1 MLWRGGRG
9 GGAGAAPG
17 NTSAAGPGGEML
29 RRRSVVELVT
39 ENWLAVSERSEGEVK
54 LCGKFESQFYFKLDA
69 AATLRFLV
77 RLGCAMRRGA
87 WPDWRDGAS

>member
-1 MLWRGGRG
+1 
-9 GGAGAAPG
+9 
-17 NTSAAGPGGEML
+17 ML

-54 LCGKFESQFYFKLDA
+54 LCGKMESLFYFKLDA
-69 AATLRFLV
+69 ASTLRFFV

-87 WPDWRDGAS
+87 GTDCRDGAS